1 MAFALRRDFDR
12 SSIEPSRSSAPV
24 CRVHSCRRC
33 GSGISSGEP
42 CSFVASIASVC
53 RPCRGQEAV
62 LTHLPVSR
70 TIWGA
75 SLARARRA

>member
-1 MAFALRRDFDR
+1 MAFALRRDFAR
-12 SSIEPSRSSAPV
+12 SSIEPSRSATV

-33 GSGISSGEP
+33 GSAISSGEP

-53 RPCRGQEAV
+53 RACRGQEAA
-62 LTHLPVSR
+62 LAHLPVSR